1 MAGAQEG
8 GPRLGWGV
16 GAGGAGGAEGDQG
29 GEGPRIVR
37 YDEQKVVEVEVR
49 SGADLRVLWGLGAD
63 FWCEVRRGTNEV
75 RLSAEALE
83 PLRLS
88 GIPHRVIVEDLQK
101 VVEAERAQ
109 LAGGGAP
116 GAGGAGRGGGGGGGC
131 AGDQDWFAEYK
142 PLGAISEKLDELVAA
157 RPDLASRFS
166 IGLSLEGREIFGIRI
181 TSAHRG
187 PGRGCKPALF
197 LNATQHAREWI
208 APMTAMYVAEALVNG
223 YGADPYI
230 TNLVDNVEFLIVP
243 VANPDGYIYT
253 WTTDRFWRKNRRPN
267 AGGSFGVDLNR
278 NWGHQWGVTLPHS
291 SAGNATPTSGVYWGT
306 EPFSEPETQRLR
318 DYIASKINIR
328 AHNDIHSY
336 GQYILHPWGHTSAA
350 SPDHQTFVSMGAA
363 MQQRIQAVHGRVYS
377 PGTFYTRLYPASG
390 VANDWIYQQH
400 GILSFLFELR
410 GDSFNPAPS
419 HIRPGAEETLPAH
432 LYKAEWILERYPFRA
447 DFDGNCHY
455 SIDDFTAFIN
465 AWALEDPETDFDRS
479 GHRNIDDFTA
489 FMNAWAA
496 RR

>member
-8 GPRLGWGV
+8 GPRQ
-16 GAGGAGGAEGDQG
+16 GAEGDV
-29 GEGPRIVR
+29 EPRIVR
-37 YDEQKVVEVEVR
+37 YDGQKVVELEVR

-101 VVEAERAQ
+101 VVEAERAR

-116 GAGGAGRGGGGGGGC
+116 RGGGG
-131 AGDQDWFAEYK
+131 GDQDWFAEYK
-142 PLGAISEKLDELVAA
+142 TLAQITARLDELVAA

-166 IGLSLEGREIFGIRI
+166 IGVSLEGREIFAIRI
-181 TSAHRG
+181 TSGERG

-208 APMTAMYVAEALVNG
+208 APMTAMFVADALVNG
-223 YGADPYI
+223 YGADPSI

-243 VANPDGYIYT
+243 VANPDGYSYT
-253 WTTDRFWRKNRRPN
+253 WTTERFWRKNRRPN

-278 NWGHQWGVTLPHS
+278 NWGHQWGVPLPHQ
-291 SAGNATPTSGVYWGT
+291 SAGNANPASEVYWGT
-306 EPFSEPETQRLR
+306 GPFSEPETQRLR
-318 DYIASKINIR
+318 DYIAGKVNIR

-336 GQYILHPWGHTSAA
+336 GQLILFPWGSAA
-350 SPDHQTFVSMGAA
+350 APTPDHATFTSMGGV
-363 MQQRIQAVHGRVYS
+363 MRQRMQAVHGRLYT
-377 PGTFYTRLYPASG
+377 PGTFYSALYPASG
-390 VANDWIYQQH
+390 VANDWIYQWH
-400 GILSFLFELR
+400 GIMSFLFELR
-410 GDSFNPAPS
+410 GGSFNPAPS
-419 HIRPGAEETLPAH
+419 NIRPGAEETLPAH
-432 LYKAEWILERYPFRA
+432 LYKAEWILERHPFRA
-447 DFDGNCHY
+447 DFDGNCRY
-455 SIDDFTAFIN
+455 DIDDF
-465 AWALEDPETDFDRS
+465 L
-479 GHRNIDDFTA
+479 A

-496 RR
+496 QEPDADFDQSGLFNIDDFLAFLNAWAARR